1 LCRIPLVGNRDP
13 SLGQDG
19 VMTTTALLWFRRDLR
34 LSDLPSLLDAAEA
47 ADRVLACF
55 VLDPTLLSSSGER
68 RVQFLGD
75 SLRDLSEQ
83 LDGRLLVVR
92 GKPENR
98 IPEIAKAVDA
108 TSVHIS
114 SDHTPYGMAR
124 DRRVAEALGD
134 IELAAQGSP
143 YAVTPGRLTKGDG
156 EPYKVYTPYF
166 RAWRDHGWHSPADT
180 SASSVTWVDPENVT
194 TSKLK
199 AADIPDPGV
208 DLPQPAGETA
218 ALKRWKQFVDGT
230 KDYSEHNVA
239 DYDDVRDRPDL
250 DATSRMSAH
259 LKFGNIHPRTMLTD
273 LVELEK
279 KASTKDGALGYIRE
293 ICFRDFYATV
303 MHHWPR
309 SVWWNWNP
317 QFDDIEVD
325 TDENAEKA
333 FEQWKQG
340 TTGFPIVDAAMRQL
354 NESGWMHNR
363 LRMIVASFLV
373 KDLHLPWQWG
383 AKYFLSQL
391 TDGDMSSNQHGWQW
405 TAGCGTDA
413 SPYFRVFNPTT
424 QGEKFDPK
432 GDFVRRWVPELADIE
447 GKAVHQ
453 PGDKRPDDY
462 PEPMVDHKAER
473 EEALARYQKIKG

>member
-1 LCRIPLVGNRDP
+1 
-13 SLGQDG
+13 
-19 VMTTTALLWFRRDLR
+19 MTTTALLWFRRDLR
-34 LSDLPSLLDAAEA
+34 LSDLPSLLDAVEA

-55 VLDPTLLSSSGER
+55 VLDTALLRSAGER

-98 IPEIAKAVDA
+98 IPELAKAVDA

-114 SDHTPYGMAR
+114 SDHTPYGVAR
-124 DRRVAEALGD
+124 DKRVAEALGD
-134 IELAAQGSP
+134 VELAAQGSP
-143 YAVTPGRLTKGDG
+143 YAVTPGRLAKNDG
-156 EPYKVYTPYF
+156 EPYKVYTPF
-166 RAWRDHGWHSPADT
+166 LRAWRDHGWHSPADT
-180 SASSVTWVDPENVT
+180 GPKSATWVDPKDVT

-230 KDYSEHNVA
+230 KDFAEHSVA
-239 DYDDVRDRPDL
+239 DYDDVRNRPDL

-259 LKFGNIHPRTMLTD
+259 LKFGNIHPRTMLAD
-273 LVELEK
+273 LVDLEK
-279 KASTKDGALGYIRE
+279 KAATKDGATGYIRE
-293 ICFRDFYATV
+293 ICFRDFYATI

-309 SVWWNWNP
+309 SSWWNWNS

-325 TDENAEKA
+325 TDADAEKA
-333 FEQWKQG
+333 FEQWKTG
-340 TTGFPIVDAAMRQL
+340 RTGFPIVDAAMRQL

-363 LRMIVASFLV
+363 LRMIAASFLV

-383 AKYFLSQL
+383 AKYFLEQL
-391 TDGDMSSNQHGWQW
+391 TDGDMSNNQHGWQW

-424 QGEKFDPK
+424 QGEKFDPD
-432 GDFVRRWVPELADIE
+432 GDFVRQWVPELADIA

-453 PGDKRPDDY
+453 PGDDRPDEY

-473 EEALARYQKIKG
+473 EEALARYQRVKN